1 MQCQDD
7 SIRLTGVNE
16 VRASLTADIVGG
28 ERSLDSLVPPSAF
41 LSQLITALITHIRSE
56 QQINNE
62 QAGLQSYLTGTFFS

>member
-28 ERSLDSLVPPSAF
+28 ERSLDSLVPSSAF
-41 LSQLITALITHIRSE
+41 LSQLITVVTHIRSE

>member
-41 LSQLITALITHIRSE
+41 LSQLITVITHIRSE